1 MTDLSPFEGHMA
13 LIRVFIDQLEEHTPK
28 NIRRVISTA
37 PITGVSE
44 DIQEEIARYFETQ
57 YNIVQTLGHAV
68 KSEKHRPWLASERLA
83 IDFHYWNRLRKYLL
97 EKEILPP
104 RVINTLDT
112 VTDELLDFTG
122 NPKLEGDW
130 VRRGMVL
137 GHVQSGKTSNYSAL
151 ICKAADA
158 GYKVIILLAGITNSL
173 RKQTQERID
182 DSFIGRRAI
191 FSTIGPSSL
200 IGAAKYADGIAKH
213 PTYGTTVDQDFSR
226 VSATGFGV
234 SMGGQGEPVIF
245 VTKKNV
251 STLSNLKAWLESQF
265 PNGGIPYPLMLIDDE
280 ADNASINTSNNPDRI
295 TRINSSIRSILAMFR
310 RSSYVGYTATPFA
323 NIFVDPD
330 SIDEMLQDDLF
341 PRDYIKALDPPNNYV
356 GPREI
361 FEEGGLLR
369 KNMVRIVDDYEDIL
383 PLKHKNGHPVTAL
396 PASLYA
402 ATRAFIVARAI
413 RVLRGQGKNHC
424 SMMVNV
430 SRFNSVQEA
439 IEGEI
444 YQYLQLLKESI
455 SVNSGLGANGLK
467 NHHIRDLKKEFDNEY
482 KNLEF
487 SWNDVQRVLHETAD
501 SIIVS
506 TVNMRGGAL
515 DYSRV
520 EPTGLHVI
528 AVGGLALSRGLTL
541 EGLCITYILRNSG
554 AYDTLMQMG
563 RWFGYRPGYS
573 DICRLYI
580 PEFSR
585 DYYEFIS
592 NVTEELRDE
601 ISRMETLGLTPK
613 DFGLKVREH
622 PATIRITAANK
633 MRTAQKVRIAAALDF
648 KHVEGHTLWNKGKVN
663 SANRNLIQNFIS
675 DLGSPSGE
683 RNGEKPCRLFWQG
696 IGLPKI
702 RNFMQSFELP
712 PANTELGQLSG
723 ASGGTNSSLALDY
736 IGDRPDELPEWDIC
750 IPENSRKTAPT
761 DSGLIHG
768 ETIRCRTRYSGH
780 LTPDGTMYRVT
791 GSRQKVAVKHD
802 PGYGLPV
809 KILDEGEPASDRAYN
824 KRRPKPLLIIHV
836 FKGQTKDNEPDLDI
850 EDHCVSY
857 SICFPG
863 TGEEV
868 IEREYQVNLVWQQSE
883 MFDAES
889 EEDEDAER
897 IDD

>member
-1 MTDLSPFEGHMA
+1 MTDLAPFEGHMA
-13 LIRVFIDQLEEHTPK
+13 LIRVFIDQLEEYTPE

-37 PITGVSE
+37 PITGLSE
-44 DIQEEIARYFETQ
+44 EVQEAIARYFETQ
-57 YNIVQTLGHAV
+57 YNVVQALGHAV
-68 KSEKHRPWLASERLA
+68 KSDKYRPWLASNRLE

-97 EKEILPP
+97 EKDILPP
-104 RVINTLDT
+104 RVISTLDT
-112 VTDELLDFTG
+112 VTDELLDYAG

-151 ICKAADA
+151 ICKASDA

-182 DSFIGRRAI
+182 DAFIGRRAI
-191 FSTIGPSSL
+191 FSNVGAGTR
-200 IGAAKYADGIAKH
+200 IGAAKYADGNAKH

-226 VSATGFGV
+226 SAATGFGV
-234 SMGGQGEPVIF
+234 SMGGEGEPVIF

-251 STLSNLKAWLESQF
+251 STLKNLKAWLESQY
-265 PNGGIPYPLMLIDDE
+265 PNGGIPYPLILIDDE
-280 ADNASINTSNNPDRI
+280 ADNASINTSNNPDRV
-295 TRINSSIRSILAMFR
+295 TRINSSIRSILAMFQ

-361 FEEGGLLR
+361 FEEGGNLSEQ
-369 KNMVRIVDDYEDIL
+369 MVRIVDDYEDIL

-396 PASLYA
+396 PSSLYA
-402 ATRAFIVARAI
+402 ATRVFIVARAI
-413 RVLRGQGKNHC
+413 RVLRGHGKNHC

-444 YQYLQLLKESI
+444 YQYLQTLKEAI
-455 SVNSGLGANGLK
+455 SVNSGMGVNGLK
-467 NHHIRDLKKEFDNEY
+467 NPHVLSLKKEFDSEFG
-482 KNLEF
+482 NLEF

-515 DYSRV
+515 DYSRS
-520 EPTGLHVI
+520 EETGLHVI

-541 EGLCITYILRNSG
+541 EGLCITYILRNAG

-563 RWFGYRPGYS
+563 RWFGYRPGYE

-580 PEFSR
+580 PEFAR

-601 ISRMETLGLTPK
+601 ISRMEALGLTPK
-613 DFGLKVREH
+613 DFGLKVREN

-648 KHVEGHTLWNKGKVN
+648 KHVEGHTLWNKKKIN
-663 SANRNLIQNFIS
+663 TANRSVIQDFIS
-675 DLGSPSGE
+675 NLGTPSGE
-683 RNGEKPCRLFWQG
+683 RNGEKPCRLFWG
-696 IGLPKI
+696 GVSLPEIIK
-702 RNFMQSFELP
+702 FMQSFELP
-712 PANTELGQLSG
+712 PANTELGQLSA
-723 ASGGTNSSLALDY
+723 ASGGAKSSLALDY
-736 IGDRPDELPEWDIC
+736 MGDRPEELSDWDVC
-750 IPENSRKTAPT
+750 LPENSRTTAPT
-761 DSGLIHG
+761 DSSLIQG
-768 ETIRCRTRYSGH
+768 QNIRCRTRHSGH
-780 LTPDGTMYRVT
+780 LTPDDSMYRVT
-791 GSRQKVAVKHD
+791 GSRQKVAVQHD
-802 PGYGLPV
+802 PGFGLSIN
-809 KILDEGEPASDRAYN
+809 ILDEGERTSDRSYN
-824 KRRPKPLLIIHV
+824 LKRQKPLLIIHV
-836 FKGQTKDNEPDLDI
+836 FDGKIKDNEPELDI
-850 EDHCVSY
+850 GGSCFSY
-857 SICFPG
+857 SICFPS
-863 TGEEV
+863 TGQEV
-868 IEREYQVNLVWQQSE
+868 IEREYQVNLVWQQS
-883 MFDAES
+883 AES
-889 EEDEDAER
+889 DEDEDAES